1 MFSKVTTETLQDW
14 ETCLR
19 YGIAKIDPNRI
30 QWLFKLFLD
39 YQENNIN
46 TEYFESSEAGAFNQC
61 SFLKLFR
68 ILFYYQWKT
77 RELFDQIFLKLKK
90 LNNHPYHMVRKEI
103 AMILVPLLGLDVK
116 YGQVCR
122 DIFPGFPKIKQYLD
136 EVLPILIDGSNST
149 ELTFDIAKQ
158 MELIT
163 TSDEKNNNILEDEA
177 DRKKSKETYHKTLE
191 TVALWIREFINRTCI
206 FITFPKEVYKM
217 LPFLCQFVDNEEI
230 YKSCLDTLSFWSISI
245 TPYND
250 ISYVLDII
258 WQIMV
263 TSNSR
268 KAKLNCLNFFQ
279 NFLSTNFM
287 VLCFDENLV
296 SQIETQ
302 ILNFMADPRLQV
314 RQKASKICCGLI
326 HLGFFDQI
334 AVQNKLLKYFHTKIS
349 HNLAQKVTQVV
360 QFKRQTSI
368 KFKGQDSILDCVEL
382 ATYHS
387 GILGLCSI
395 VEAHPYDIPK
405 YLPGLLM
412 ELAKHLHD
420 PQPIPKTIKDTFQEF
435 KRTHQ
440 DSWQEHKMKFTD
452 DELVVLN
459 DLLISPN
466 YYA

>member
-19 YGIAKIDPNRI
+19 YGISKTDPNRI
-30 QWLFKLFLD
+30 GWLFKLFLD
-39 YQENNIN
+39 YQEYNIN
-46 TEYFESSEAGAFNQC
+46 TEYFESSGAGAFNQS

-68 ILFYYQWKT
+68 KVLIHQWKL
-77 RELFDQIFLKLKK
+77 RELYDQIFVKLKH

-103 AMILVPLLGLDVK
+103 SMILVPLLCLDIK
-116 YGQVCR
+116 YGQASQ

-136 EVLPILIDGSNST
+136 EVLPILIDGSNLS
-149 ELTFDIAKQ
+149 ELTFDITNQ
-158 MELIT
+158 MESIT
-163 TSDEKNNNILEDEA
+163 ISDDEKNSNKVLDDEA
-177 DRKKSKETYHKTLE
+177 HRKKSKETYHKTLE
-191 TVALWIREFINRTCI
+191 TVALWIGEYINYT
-206 FITFPKEVYKM
+206 FITLPKEIYEM
-217 LPFLCQFVDNEEI
+217 LPFLFQFVDNEEI
-230 YKSCLDTLSFWSISI
+230 YESCLDTLSFWSISI
-245 TPYND
+245 TPYDD

-258 WQIMV
+258 WQMMA

-268 KAKLNCLNFFQ
+268 KAKLNCLNFLQ

-287 VLCFDENLV
+287 SLCFDENLV

-326 HLGFFDQI
+326 HLGFFDQNT
-334 AVQNKLLKYFHTKIS
+334 VKNKLLKYFQAKIS
-349 HNLAQKVTQVV
+349 HNLVQKVTQVV

-368 KFKGQDSILDCVEL
+368 KFKRQVSVLDCDEL

-412 ELAKHLHD
+412 DLAKHLHD

-440 DSWQEHKMKFTD
+440 DSWQEHKLKFSD